1 MNSLVIS
8 YDITRDG
15 NENSVYAALYDAIK
29 AYGTWARITDSCWA
43 IKTERSAVEVRDA
56 LLRLLRPSDRLFV
69 VLTAHIAAW
78 SNTFCT
84 NDWLKENI

>member
-8 YDITRDG
+8 YDITKDG
-15 NENSVYAALYDAIK
+15 NEDSVYSNLYDAIK
-29 AYGTWARITDSCWA
+29 AYSTWAHITDSCWA
-43 IKTERSAVEVRDA
+43 IKTERSAVEVRDT

-69 VLTAHIAAW
+69 VQTAHIAAW
-78 SNTFCT
+78 HNAFCR